1 MNILV
6 LIAGVSDNRYP
17 LHDIQLQADGEILE
31 SGQTRRILS
40 PFDEGALELALKLRD
55 KNEATKVNVLV
66 MGGPNEEALARSIA
80 AYKPDSLKVLSLEPF
95 HPWDSALTAR
105 QVGSFIKQNC
115 PDDSLVLI
123 GREFGDL
130 DEGSISIMV
139 ACELGRPY
147 FSLTQ
152 FAEWQ
157 GDDVR
162 LMRERGLSREWLAIS
177 GEYLAT
183 VTNDKR
189 NKLRHPLMKNV
200 MMAKRQ
206 SIEVVRYSGDSQGQ
220 VIAASLMEP
229 ENVNRS
235 GKCEMLGGSIQEQA
249 QIIARYLQQVA
260 G

>member
-6 LIAGVSDNRYP
+6 LLAGVADNRYP
-17 LHDIQLQADGEILE
+17 LHELSLTSDGALQE

-55 KNEATKVNVLV
+55 KNDAVRIDALV
-66 MGGPNEEALARSIA
+66 MAGPNEEALAKSVA
-80 AYKPDSLKVLSLEPF
+80 AYKPDSLKVFSLN
-95 HPWDSALTAR
+95 HTNLWDSVMASSQIATYVKTR
-105 QVGSFIKQNC
+105 NPR
-115 PDDSLVLI
+115 PDLVFI

-130 DEGSISIMV
+130 DEGSIPV
-139 ACELGRPY
+139 LLAGELGLPY

-152 FAEWQ
+152 YAEWQ

-162 LMRERGLSREWLAIS
+162 LMRERGLRREWLTLKDS
-177 GEYLAT
+177 CLAT

-200 MMAKRQ
+200 MVAKRQ
-206 SIEVVRYSGDSQGQ
+206 TIETAHQ
-220 VIAASLMEP
+220 ASADHGRVSE
-229 ENVNRS
+229 R
-235 GKCEMLGGSIQEQA
+235 
-249 QIIARYLQQVA
+249 A

>member
-6 LIAGVSDNRYP
+6 LLAGVADNRYP
-17 LHDIQLQADGEILE
+17 LHSIELGTNGEIVE

-55 KNEATKVNVLV
+55 KSDTTRIDVLV
-66 MGGPNEEALARSIA
+66 MGGPNEEALAKSVA
-80 AYKPDSLKVLSLEPF
+80 AYKPDSLKVLALEPF
-95 HPWDSALTAR
+95 RPWDSVLTAG
-105 QVGSFIKQNC
+105 QLSDFVEASGLQ
-115 PDDSLVLI
+115 PGLVLI

-130 DEGSISIMV
+130 DEGGIPVLLAAKLAMP
-139 ACELGRPY
+139 C

-157 GDDVR
+157 GSDLR
-162 LMRERGLSREWLAIS
+162 LMRESGLRREWILVV
-177 GEYLAT
+177 GPCLAT

-200 MMAKRQ
+200 MMAKREAV
-206 SIEVVRYSGDSQGQ
+206 EVARHSTDSHGQ
-220 VIAASLMEP
+220 VAAVSMADP
-229 ENVNRS
+229 VAVSR
-235 GKCEMLGGSIQEQA
+235 GGQCEMLEGNVEEQA
-249 QIIARYLQQVA
+249 RAIARYLKAAA